1 MAEAKAGAP
10 ERTLR
15 LHFRRKARLQEKA
28 PQNDENPVRDG
39 SPISAVQREG
49 TSFPLFDSVAIP
61 VKSHRQIPDL
71 SLSPCFNSD
80 LMTKN
85 RARKARVV
93 RITTFSDPARL
104 AKASQLR
111 YVMDDSPGITRKRTG
126 KGFLYIDAQGRVLS
140 QAKHLRRIQ
149 SLAIPPAWEHV
160 WISPW
165 ADSHLQATGRDA
177 RGRKQHR
184 YHPRWREVRDQTKFD
199 RMSAF
204 GRALPGL
211 RRRLNRDLARPGLPR
226 DKILATVVKLLEA
239 TLIRI
244 GNEEYA
250 RHNRSY
256 GLTTMRSKHVKVKGT
271 KIQFEFRGKGGKAFN
286 LDFNDRR
293 LARIVNHCQDLP
305 GQELFQYVDQEGRHR
320 TINSS
325 DVNDYL
331 RQITGDEFAA
341 KDFRTWAG
349 TVLAAKALQEIMQ
362 VDSKAHTRRNI
373 IKAIETVAKKLGNTR
388 SVCRNCYI
396 HPAVIDC
403 YLDGSLIN
411 VSTEGR
417 DRKTRALLPKLNS
430 DELAVLAILERQ
442 SKAEKRKAA

>member
-1 MAEAKAGAP
+1 MVKN
-10 ERTLR
+10 R
-15 LHFRRKARLQEKA
+15 RRKA
-28 PQNDENPVRDG
+28 
-39 SPISAVQREG
+39 S
-49 TSFPLFDSVAIP
+49 
-61 VKSHRQIPDL
+61 
-71 SLSPCFNSD
+71 
-80 LMTKN
+80 
-85 RARKARVV
+85 VV
-93 RITTFSDPARL
+93 RITPLSDPAKL
-104 AKASQLR
+104 AKQSQLR

-126 KGFLYIDAQGRVLS
+126 KGFVYINAQGRVLR
-140 QAKHLRRIQ
+140 QPKHLRRIK

-165 ADSHLQATGRDA
+165 ADSHLQATGRDG

-184 YHPRWREVRDQTKFD
+184 YHPRWRAVRDQTKFD
-199 RMSAF
+199 RMSVF
-204 GRALPGL
+204 GRALPIL
-211 RRRLNRDLARPGLPR
+211 RRRLRRDLARPNLPR
-226 DKILATVVKLLEA
+226 EKVLATVVKLLEA

-256 GLTTMRSKHVKVKGT
+256 GLTTMRSKHVKVKGA

-286 LDFNDRR
+286 LDLNDRR

-331 RQITGDEFAA
+331 RQITGEDFTA

-349 TVLAAKALQEIMQ
+349 TVLAAKALREIKQ
-362 VDSKAHTRRNI
+362 VDSRAHTKRNLI
-373 IKAIETVAKKLGNTR
+373 NAIETVAKKLGNTR

-396 HPAVIDC
+396 HPAVIDS
-403 YLDGSLIN
+403 YLDGSLLN
-411 VSTEGR
+411 GLNQKTAHNTEQSLDG
-417 DRKTRALLPKLNS
+417 LNS
-430 DELAVLAILERQ
+430 DESVVLAILEQQ
-442 SKAEKRKAA
+442 SKAEAKPKAA

>member
-1 MAEAKAGAP
+1 
-10 ERTLR
+10 
-15 LHFRRKARLQEKA
+15 
-28 PQNDENPVRDG
+28 
-39 SPISAVQREG
+39 
-49 TSFPLFDSVAIP
+49 
-61 VKSHRQIPDL
+61 
-71 SLSPCFNSD
+71 
-80 LMTKN
+80 MTKN
-85 RARKARVV
+85 RPRKARVV
-93 RITTFSDPARL
+93 RMTTFSDPARL

-126 KGFLYIDAQGRVLS
+126 KGFLYIDAQGRVLR

-149 SLAIPPAWEHV
+149 SLAIPPAWDHV
-160 WISPW
+160 WISLWP
-165 ADSHLQATGRDA
+165 DSHLQATGRDA

-184 YHPRWREVRDQTKFD
+184 YHPRWRDVRDQTKFD

-211 RRRLNRDLARPGLPR
+211 RRRLNRDLVRPGLPR
-226 DKILATVVKLLEA
+226 AKILATVVKLLEA

-256 GLTTMRSKHVKVKGT
+256 GLTTMRSKHVKVKGA
-271 KIQFEFRGKGGKAFN
+271 KIQFEFRGKGGKSFN
-286 LDFNDRR
+286 LDLNDRR

-305 GQELFQYVDQEGRHR
+305 GQELFQYVDEEGRHR

-331 RQITGDEFAA
+331 RQVTREDFTA

-349 TVLAAKALQEIMQ
+349 TVLAARALREIKQ
-362 VDSKAHTRRNI
+362 VDSKAHTKRNLVA
-373 IKAIETVAKKLGNTR
+373 AIETVAKKLGNTR

-396 HPAVIDC
+396 HPAVIDFF
-403 YLDGSLIN
+403 LDGRLHNVLNEKVDHQTKLSLN
-411 VSTEGR
+411 R
-417 DRKTRALLPKLNS
+417 LNS
-430 DELAVLAILERQ
+430 DELAVLAILELQ
-442 SKAEKRKAA
+442 SKADKRKAA

>member
-1 MAEAKAGAP
+1 MTKIFSNGLVRISRDREGIRFPLVKK
-10 ERTLR
+10 R
-15 LHFRRKARLQEKA
+15 RRKA
-28 PQNDENPVRDG
+28 
-39 SPISAVQREG
+39 
-49 TSFPLFDSVAIP
+49 TVA
-61 VKSHRQIPDL
+61 
-71 SLSPCFNSD
+71 
-80 LMTKN
+80 
-85 RARKARVV
+85 
-93 RITTFSDPARL
+93 RITPLSDPAKL
-104 AKASQLR
+104 AKESQLR

-126 KGFLYIDAQGRVLS
+126 NSFVYINAYGRVLR
-140 QAKHLRRIQ
+140 QTKHLRRIQ
-149 SLAIPPAWEHV
+149 TLAIPPAWEHV

-165 ADSHLQATGRDA
+165 TDSHLQATGRDA

-211 RRRLNRDLARPGLPR
+211 RRRLSRDLARPGLPR
-226 DKILATVVKLLEA
+226 EKVLATVVKLLEA

-256 GLTTMRSKHVKVKGT
+256 GLSTMRSKHVKVKGA
-271 KIQFEFRGKGGKAFN
+271 KIQFEFRGKGGKSFN
-286 LDFNDRR
+286 LDLNDRR

-305 GQELFQYVDQEGRHR
+305 GQELFQYVDEEGRHR

-331 RQITGDEFAA
+331 RQVTREDFTA

-349 TVLAAKALQEIMQ
+349 TVLAARALREIKQ
-362 VDSKAHTRRNI
+362 VDSKAHTNRNLVN
-373 IKAIETVAKKLGNTR
+373 AIETVAKKLGNTR

-396 HPAVIDC
+396 HPAVIDS

-411 VSTEGR
+411 VLTEKR
-417 DRKTRALLPKLNS
+417 DQKTRALHKLNS
-430 DELAVLAILERQ
+430 DELAVLAILELQ

>member
-1 MAEAKAGAP
+1 MIEK
-10 ERTLR
+10 RQ
-15 LHFRRKARLQEKA
+15 RKA
-28 PQNDENPVRDG
+28 
-39 SPISAVQREG
+39 
-49 TSFPLFDSVAIP
+49 SV
-61 VKSHRQIPDL
+61 VG
-71 SLSPCFNSD
+71 
-80 LMTKN
+80 
-85 RARKARVV
+85 
-93 RITTFSDPARL
+93 ITAFSDPARL

-111 YVMDDSPGITRKRTG
+111 YVMDDLPGITRKRTR
-126 KGFLYIDAQGRVLS
+126 KGFLYLNAHGRVLR
-140 QAKHLRRIQ
+140 QTKDLRRIQ

-165 ADSHLQATGRDA
+165 PDSHLQATGRDA

-204 GRALPGL
+204 GRALPNL

-226 DKILATVVKLLEA
+226 DKVLATVVRLLES
-239 TLIRI
+239 TMIRI

-256 GLTTMRSKHVKVKGT
+256 GLTTMRSKHVKVKGA
-271 KIQFEFRGKGGKAFN
+271 KIQFEFRGKGGKSFN
-286 LDFNDRR
+286 LDLNDRR

-305 GQELFQYVDQEGRHR
+305 GQELFQYVDEEGRRR

-331 RQITGDEFAA
+331 RQVTREDFSA

-349 TVLAAKALQEIMQ
+349 TVLAARALREIKQ
-362 VDSKAHTRRNI
+362 VDSKAHTKRNLAN
-373 IKAIETVAKKLGNTR
+373 AIETVAKKLGNTR

-396 HPAVIDC
+396 HPAVIGS
-403 YLDGSLIN
+403 YLDGTLQNVMNQRANPQTKLSLN
-411 VSTEGR
+411 R
-417 DRKTRALLPKLNS
+417 LNA
-430 DELAVLAILERQ
+430 DELAVLAILEHQ
-442 SKAEKRKAA
+442 SKTEEKQKAA

>member
-1 MAEAKAGAP
+1 MSILASSPCSDSDLMVKS
-10 ERTLR
+10 R
-15 LHFRRKARLQEKA
+15 RRKA
-28 PQNDENPVRDG
+28 
-39 SPISAVQREG
+39 S
-49 TSFPLFDSVAIP
+49 
-61 VKSHRQIPDL
+61 
-71 SLSPCFNSD
+71 
-80 LMTKN
+80 
-85 RARKARVV
+85 VV
-93 RITTFSDPARL
+93 RIAALSDPAKL
-104 AKASQLR
+104 AKESQLR
-111 YVMDDSPGITRKRTG
+111 YVMDDSPGITRKRTA
-126 KGFLYIDAQGRVLS
+126 KGFVYINAQGRVLR
-140 QAKHLRRIQ
+140 QTKHLRRIQ

-204 GRALPGL
+204 GRVLPGL
-211 RRRLNRDLARPGLPR
+211 RRRLRRDLARPGLPR
-226 DKILATVVKLLEA
+226 QKVLATVVKLLEA

-256 GLTTMRSKHVKVKGT
+256 GLTTMRSKHVKVKGA

-286 LDFNDRR
+286 LDLNDRR

-331 RQITGDEFAA
+331 RQITGENFTA

-349 TVLAAKALQEIMQ
+349 TVLAAKALREIKRVESQ
-362 VDSKAHTRRNI
+362 ARTKRNLI
-373 IKAIETVAKKLGNTR
+373 RAIETVAKKLGNTR

-396 HPAVIDC
+396 HPAVIDS
-403 YLDGSLIN
+403 YFDGSLLN
-411 VSTEGR
+411 GLNQKTDHNTAQSL
-417 DRKTRALLPKLNS
+417 DRLNS
-430 DELAVLAILERQ
+430 DESAVLAILEQQ
-442 SKAEKRKAA
+442 SKDDGKRKAA

>member
-1 MAEAKAGAP
+1 MVKN
-10 ERTLR
+10 R
-15 LHFRRKARLQEKA
+15 RRKA
-28 PQNDENPVRDG
+28 
-39 SPISAVQREG
+39 S
-49 TSFPLFDSVAIP
+49 
-61 VKSHRQIPDL
+61 
-71 SLSPCFNSD
+71 
-80 LMTKN
+80 
-85 RARKARVV
+85 VV
-93 RITTFSDPARL
+93 RIAALSDPAKL
-104 AKASQLR
+104 AKESQLR
-111 YVMDDSPGITRKRTG
+111 YVIDDSPGITRKRTA
-126 KGFLYIDAQGRVLS
+126 KGFVYINAQGRVLR
-140 QAKHLRRIQ
+140 QTKHLRRIK
-149 SLAIPPAWEHV
+149 SMAIPPAWEHV

-165 ADSHLQATGRDA
+165 ADSHLQATGRDV

-204 GRALPGL
+204 GRVLPSL
-211 RRRLNRDLARPGLPR
+211 RRRLKRDLARPGLPR
-226 DKILATVVKLLEA
+226 EKVLATVVKLLEA

-293 LARIVNHCQDLP
+293 LARIVNHCQDLR
-305 GQELFQYVDQEGRHR
+305 GQELFQYVDHEGGHR

-325 DVNDYL
+325 DVNNYL
-331 RQITGDEFAA
+331 REVTREDFTA

-349 TVLAAKALQEIMQ
+349 TVLAARALREMKQ
-362 VDSKAHTRRNI
+362 VDSNAHIKRNL

-396 HPAVIDC
+396 HPAVVDS
-403 YLDGSLIN
+403 YLDGTLHK
-411 VSTEGR
+411 VLTE
-417 DRKTRALLPKLNS
+417 KENHQSKLSVNQLNS
-430 DELAVLAILERQ
+430 DESAVLAILEQQ
-442 SKAEKRKAA
+442 SKAEAKRKAA

>member
-1 MAEAKAGAP
+1 MVKN
-10 ERTLR
+10 R
-15 LHFRRKARLQEKA
+15 RRKA
-28 PQNDENPVRDG
+28 
-39 SPISAVQREG
+39 S
-49 TSFPLFDSVAIP
+49 
-61 VKSHRQIPDL
+61 
-71 SLSPCFNSD
+71 
-80 LMTKN
+80 
-85 RARKARVV
+85 VV
-93 RITTFSDPARL
+93 RITALSDPANL
-104 AKASQLR
+104 AKESQLR

-126 KGFLYIDAQGRVLS
+126 KGFVYINAQGRVLR
-140 QAKHLRRIQ
+140 QINHLRRIQ

-177 RGRKQHR
+177 RARKQHR
-184 YHPRWREVRDQTKFD
+184 YHARWREVRDQTKFD

-211 RRRLNRDLARPGLPR
+211 RRRLRRDLARAGLPR
-226 DKILATVVKLLEA
+226 DKVLATIVKLLEA

-256 GLTTMRSKHVKVKGT
+256 GLTTMRSKHVKVKGA

-286 LDFNDRR
+286 LDLNDRR

-305 GQELFQYVDQEGRHR
+305 GQELFHYVDDEGRRR

-331 RQITGDEFAA
+331 RQVTREDFSA

-349 TVLAAKALQEIMQ
+349 TVLAARALREIKRI
-362 VDSKAHTRRNI
+362 DSKAHAKPNL

-396 HPAVIDC
+396 HPAVIDS
-403 YLDGSLIN
+403 YLEGTLHNVLPEKEKHQTKPSLN
-411 VSTEGR
+411 Q
-417 DRKTRALLPKLNS
+417 LNS
-430 DELAVLAILERQ
+430 AESAVLAILEQ
-442 SKAEKRKAA
+442 QTKAEAKRKAA